1 MLEESVVKRYMKEEA
16 HLWLDS
22 VTGEYNCTLMAEDAI
37 AYFCVEEG
45 TDDYEDI
52 FDWAV
57 EVEAELEELG

>member
-1 MLEESVVKRYMKEEA
+1 MLKESVVNRYMKEEA
-16 HLWLDS
+16 HL
-22 VTGEYNCTLMAEDAI
+22 TGEYNCTLMAEDAI

-57 EVEAELEELG
+57 EVEVELEELG

>member
-1 MLEESVVKRYMKEEA
+1 MLEESVVNRYMKEEA
-16 HLWLDS
+16 HL
-22 VTGEYNCTLMAEDAI
+22 TGVYNCMLMAEDAL